1 MGGIVRVGDREGEA
15 VIDVLIG
22 VQERFDE
29 ACVTTARVAQAL
41 TIDGFDRLVRAR
53 DFVAQAVP
61 APLSADQKLIR
72 RLVSHHADLVD
83 RQYALVAR
91 LLCLHR
97 EFAQRLFDVL
107 GAHESQAITC
117 ETTATPANVVS
128 LDASRTLR

>member
-1 MGGIVRVGDREGEA
+1 

-22 VQERFDE
+22 AQERFDE

-41 TIDGFDRLVRAR
+41 TIEGFDRLVRAR

-61 APLSADQKLIR
+61 APLRADQELIR

-91 LLCLHR
+91 VLGLHR

>member
-1 MGGIVRVGDREGEA
+1 

-22 VQERFDE
+22 VQGWFDE

-61 APLSADQKLIR
+61 APSRLDEKLIR

-83 RQYALVAR
+83 RQYALAAR
-91 LLCLHR
+91 LLGLHR

-107 GAHESQAITC
+107 GAHESQAIAC
-117 ETTATPANVVS
+117 ETTAPPANVVA
-128 LDASRTLR
+128 LDAFRTLR

>member
-1 MGGIVRVGDREGEA
+1 M
-15 VIDVLIG
+15 IDVLIG

-29 ACVTTARVAQAL
+29 ACLTTARVAQAL
-41 TIDGFDRLVRAR
+41 TIEGFDRLVRAR

-61 APLSADQKLIR
+61 APLRADQELIR

-91 LLCLHR
+91 VLGLHR

>member
-1 MGGIVRVGDREGEA
+1 

-22 VQERFDE
+22 AQERFDE

-61 APLSADQKLIR
+61 APLSPDQKLIR
-72 RLVSHHADLVD
+72 LLVSHHADLVD

-107 GAHESQAITC
+107 GAHESQAIAC
-117 ETTATPANVVS
+117 ETTAPPANVVS

>member
-1 MGGIVRVGDREGEA
+1 MWEGEA
-15 VIDVLIG
+15 VIGMLIG

-41 TIDGFDRLVRAR
+41 TIDGFARLVRVR

-61 APLSADQKLIR
+61 APLNLDQELIR
-72 RLVSHHADLVD
+72 CLVSHHADLVD

-91 LLCLHR
+91 LLGLHR

-107 GAHESQAITC
+107 GAQESEAISG
-117 ETTATPANVVS
+117 ETTAPPANVVS